1 MAEKKVNKPVKI
13 PTEKQV
19 TLLEKLM
26 VHELQDVQKKAL
38 AIVLSIWKKKTIQQI
53 SYIIP
58 ELTEKQIRY
67 TMKRYHSNPTQ
78 YLQAMYDRWSKQR
91 MVHEL
96 RSAHDKWAK
105 RHQNKKTFD
114 LSVRGFFNQYNK
126 PLLAQLQNLGKNKL
140 FITVH
145 DAYAH
150 AGINPNCHLPVSY
163 GSNEDAE
170 RRNWIETLKIIATT
184 YGDRVL
190 ASEYMNPKDK
200 DDRKF
205 IRIPDKIR
213 YPGTDFPLSQAEK
226 TPELRVPLVSVMQEG
241 VRLFGTKDMTS
252 HEDCWKAAVQAAGF
266 DYSEIKQKIAAA
278 DRKRFVL
285 MFLDYLIEQKFQF
298 RPENLTR
305 PKYDYISYFY
315 RGLRKTWANSLFK
328 EFMHD
333 EDFLLGGL
341 IEAYFYRDKEPCGPH
356 QYYQENIEKVFS
368 DIYLDGDLK
377 DATTFDNM
385 LQGIFRRYS
394 NGDRIT
400 RKYLE
405 KDEEE
410 SKVLDQM
417 TDLGKGNYIDFM
429 NNMGLPVKDLDSLYH
444 DELDDP
450 WKIEVIYENIR
461 RLVTE
466 SLNTGEN
473 RLLGKYASTHE
484 KGLYHAVCAKYGY
497 WTAGLLKVGVD
508 LKSFTNQ
515 LKIRES
521 MQNAFHSFFHA
532 MLKKYEFTELKNPKR
547 VTKEGQFTCRQQVKS
562 TVPEFFFWDKIIE
575 TRLGYH
581 EEEPKEDIE
590 KLKAHTG
597 MIIIVTPDGE
607 KKLTSGETGVLRIP
621 FHEFV
626 KESKALLGVKLR
638 HTEVQSLS
646 NKLKRKL
653 FWN

>member
-1 MAEKKVNKPVKI
+1 MAEKKVKQPAKV

-26 VHELQDVQKKAL
+26 AHELEDVQKKAL
-38 AIVLSIWKKKTIQQI
+38 AIVLSIWKKKTIQEI

-67 TMKRYHSNPTQ
+67 TMKRYHANPTQ

-140 FITVH
+140 FITAH

-163 GSNEDAE
+163 GSNEDEEKRHWA
-170 RRNWIETLKIIATT
+170 ETLKIIATT
-184 YGDRVL
+184 YGGRVL

-200 DDRKF
+200 DDRKY
-205 IRIPDKIR
+205 IRIPEMIR

-226 TPELRVPLVSVMQEG
+226 TPELRIPLVSVMQEG
-241 VRLFGTKDMTS
+241 VRLFGTKDMSS
-252 HEDCWKAAVQAAGF
+252 HEDCWKAAVVAAGF
-266 DYSEIKQKIAAA
+266 DYNEIKRKIAAA
-278 DRKRFVL
+278 NRKRFVL
-285 MFLDYLIEQKFQF
+285 MFLDYLIEQKFEF
-298 RPENLTR
+298 RPEDLTR

-315 RGLRKTWANSLFK
+315 RGLRNTWGDSLFK
-328 EFMHD
+328 EFMHE
-333 EDFLLGGL
+333 EDFLLGAL
-341 IEAYFYRDKEPCGPH
+341 VEAYFYRDKEPCGPH
-356 QYYQENIEKVFS
+356 QYYQENIERVFG
-368 DIYLDGDLK
+368 DIYLDEDMK

-394 NGDRIT
+394 NGNRIT

-405 KDEEE
+405 KDEGEKE
-410 SKVLDQM
+410 VLGKM
-417 TDLGKGNYIDFM
+417 TELGKGSYIDFM
-429 NNMGLPVKDLDSLYH
+429 ENLGLPVKDLDSLYH

-450 WKIEVIYENIR
+450 WKIEVIYENVR

-473 RLLGKYASTHE
+473 RLLGKYANAHE

-521 MQNAFHSFFHA
+521 MQNAFHSFFHG
-532 MLKKYEFTELKNPKR
+532 MLKKYEFTELKSPKR

-575 TRLGYH
+575 TRLGFH
-581 EEEPKEDIE
+581 DEEPKEDIE

>member
-67 TMKRYHSNPTQ
+67 TMKRYHANPTQ

-298 RPENLTR
+298 RPEDLTR